1 MATIPDSIKAT
12 LDAQWTGA
20 GGAEP
25 TYYVGEDY
33 TYTSPPPTGK
43 EYIWIISRE
52 LKTDIKPVNDT
63 YATVTHTLPI
73 IVNTTTSGDRL
84 KEICDEIAR
93 ILDANP
99 ITGANY
105 QKVINRSL
113 NPPENLQVHREL
125 IVVTIKTFLA
135 DSATAYGAYTVTSF
149 DTDELTINTWLK
161 LGRTVTAILDE
172 DDMASD
178 DDAALATQQSI
189 KAYTDNELT
198 THTADGDAHHVKYTD
213 AEAVTAVE
221 AEDPLELTGELDIT
235 GAGACIDLN
244 PAHTAGGNVISITP
258 TAAQASGTWH
268 GIDINGGSLDPSAAT
283 TIKGINVD
291 LLGTSLTNNPH
302 VTGVKIRMPNPY
314 SGGTEYGLHVEGDGK
329 QAQFCTDSFALSL
342 VGNMYVING
351 GWMSINSADNQTF
364 TMYNTKNDANTFFIL
379 GSGGG
384 NAIKIRPWFNAGTQ
398 VNHHVSFTSL
408 SASADTTHG
417 YITFEPDSTETFRVQ
432 TAADTEQATVTG
444 HLKVTG
450 DLTDG
455 TDAMTMAELA
465 DLLMFG
471 SANAAWVPCALEGWN
486 PTANGVVSN
495 LGEIENVDNTNIFIT
510 YLCPKPPLF
519 GTLKLYIA
527 ATRIHINNANAT
539 NYITNTYLEGL
550 GTSYGKTTIDTD
562 ATAKNS
568 AGAKTD
574 TFGAAYDCSTYAA
587 VKVRLQTVVADA
599 LALSVNNIEVQCYY
613 A

>member
-1 MATIPDSIKAT
+1 MTTIPDSVKAT

-189 KAYTDNELT
+189 KAYTDALLT
-198 THTADGDAHHVKYTD
+198 T
-213 AEAVTAVE
+213 
-221 AEDPLELTGELDIT
+221 DPIELTGELDIT

-244 PAHTAGGNVISITP
+244 PAHTAGGNVIDITP
-258 TAAQASGTWH
+258 TAAQASGTWQ
-268 GIDINGGSLDPSAAT
+268 GININGVSLDPSAVT
-283 TIKGINVD
+283 TIKGINID
-291 LLGTSLTNNPH
+291 LSGVSMVNNPNIYGLH
-302 VTGVKIRMPNPY
+302 IEMPATY
-314 SGGTEYGLHVEGDGK
+314 AGSVFEYGLRVEGDGRDVK
-329 QAQFCTDSFALSL
+329 FCTDGYALQIDGTIYQS
-342 VGNMYVING
+342 NG
-351 GWMSINSADNQTF
+351 TYYSANTTSTSYF
-364 TMYNTKNDANTFFIL
+364 LMYNAKNDANPYFSI
-379 GSGGG
+379 GSSG
-384 NAIKIRPWFNAGTQ
+384 NNRFQFRTIYNAGTQ
-398 VNHHVSFTSL
+398 ELDYMKLETKTS
-408 SASADTTHG
+408 SADATDG
-417 YITFEPDSTETFRVQ
+417 YITFEPDETETFRVQ

-471 SANAAWVPCALEGWN
+471 SANAAWVQCPLEGWQ
-486 PTANGVVSN
+486 PIAAATMSN
-495 LGEIENVDNTNIFIT
+495 IGNLQNVDNTAFFAT
-510 YLCPKPPLF
+510 YALHLPTTK
-519 GTLKLYIA
+519 GTLKLYISG
-527 ATRIHINNANAT
+527 TRVSLLDADADD
-539 NYITNTYLEGL
+539 YITNTYLEGMA
-550 GTSYGKTTIDTD
+550 TVGKTTLDTD
-562 ATAKNS
+562 ATDKNS
-568 AGAKTD
+568 ATLYTD
-574 TFGAAYDCSTYAA
+574 TFNAIDCSTYYCI
-587 VKVRLQTVVADA
+587 KIRLQTFCTDA
-599 LALSVNNIEVQCYY
+599 EDLDIQYVLLRCYY
-613 A
+613 DT